1 LPSLT
6 TRCPIEVRNKL
17 MQLCFEWSEIQ
28 WILYAPPQACQY
40 RGLRLCLHLLLYY
53 HLQLCKALF
62 PDRRKSKKQAV
73 KISFDPVVTLLS
85 NNPRN
90 LCISDLKL
98 VIERV
103 CLQKQ
108 LQKED
113 LVKSAVPER
122 RWSTLRKKEF
132 IIIYE
137 ELQKQSRSET
147 NQVEHTSITSP
158 TQPPKDTI
166 DSVMRLY
173 GHVLMAH
180 TAGFYEVMDFKNA
193 SAERGE
199 GFFAHVKQIFKHL
212 TARDLS
218 NDQTLREVF
227 VRYGMRA
234 HHYQNYIRR
243 DKSST
248 NSRIQ
253 KTFQGHVFH
262 ELMLIETVEEQVDMN
277 ALMTYLES
285 WKYVE
290 GLDWTIVRKENI
302 RSITFNTLADTQ
314 EVFNKFSTVVK

>member
-1 LPSLT
+1 
-6 TRCPIEVRNKL
+6 
-17 MQLCFEWSEIQ
+17 M
-28 WILYAPPQACQY
+28 
-40 RGLRLCLHLLLYY
+40 
-53 HLQLCKALF
+53 
-62 PDRRKSKKQAV
+62 
-73 KISFDPVVTLLS
+73 VTLLS

-90 LCISDLKL
+90 LCILDLKL

-103 CLQKQ
+103 CSLKQ

-113 LVKSAVPER
+113 LVKSTVPEI

-137 ELQKQSRSET
+137 ELQKLSRSET
-147 NQVEHTSITSP
+147 NQAEYTSSVSP
-158 TQPPKDTI
+158 TQPPKDAI

-173 GHVLMAH
+173 GHVLVAH

-199 GFFAHVKQIFKHL
+199 GFFAHVKRIFNHL

-227 VRYGMRA
+227 VRYGARA
-234 HHYQNYIRR
+234 HRYRNYTRR

-253 KTFQGHVFH
+253 KFFQGHVFS
-262 ELMLIETVEEQVDMN
+262 ELTLIETVEEQDAMN
-277 ALMTYLES
+277 ALLKYLELWNYKENS
-285 WKYVE
+285 
-290 GLDWTIVRKENI
+290 DWTITKTENT
-302 RSITFNTLADTQ
+302 RSITFNTLSDTQ
-314 EVFNKFSTVVK
+314 KVFERFSTAK